1 MDDDVAANA
10 TSHSL
15 RVDLKRNYGL
25 NSIKR
30 DNVTFVDDET
40 VAFFVGNLVQFLHVK
55 NMTAKEDDD
64 NFFMR
69 SRRLREIGAIAVHPE
84 RIAFALCE
92 GEAGCVNEKK
102 GEEEEDE
109 RACVD
114 VYAYPS
120 LVLKKTLRGGANEY
134 STKFPPD
141 GTMLATVSSAPDYLL
156 TIWDWE
162 NESSILRCKAF
173 SRSFRF
179 IVLTDCIRAQHGG
192 RSR

>member
-1 MDDDVAANA
+1 MEDVSTNE
-10 TSHSL
+10 THSL
-15 RVDLKRNYGL
+15 RVNLKRNYGL

-40 VAFFVGNLVQFLHVK
+40 VAFFVGNLVQFLHIK
-55 NMTAKEDDD
+55 NTTAKEDDD

-102 GEEEEDE
+102 GDEEEDE

-114 VYAYPS
+114 VYEYPS
-120 LVLKKTLRGGANEY
+120 LELKKTLRGGAKSKY
-134 STKFPPD
+134 VLAKFSPD
-141 GTMLATVSSAPDYLL
+141 GTMLATVSSEPDYFL

-162 NESSILRCKAF
+162 NE
-173 SRSFRF
+173 
-179 IVLTDCIRAQHGG
+179 
-192 RSR
+192 

>member
-1 MDDDVAANA
+1 MEDVSTNE
-10 TSHSL
+10 THSL
-15 RVDLKRNYGL
+15 RVNLKRNYGL

-102 GEEEEDE
+102 GEEEEQK
-109 RACVD
+109 
-114 VYAYPS
+114 S
-120 LVLKKTLRGGANEY
+120 
-134 STKFPPD
+134 
-141 GTMLATVSSAPDYLL
+141 
-156 TIWDWE
+156 
-162 NESSILRCKAF
+162 
-173 SRSFRF
+173 
-179 IVLTDCIRAQHGG
+179 H
-192 RSR
+192 